1 MLSILHAATALPNE
15 QVIPA
20 HEVFGDSVYDL
31 RKQMASAAD
40 TQRVF
45 ALVEVRLLNRF
56 DKSILT
62 SHCRR

>member
-1 MLSILHAATALPNE
+1 LHAATDLTNE

-20 HEVFGDSVYDL
+20 HEIFGDSVYDL

-40 TQRVF
+40 TQKVF
-45 ALVEVRLLNRF
+45 ALMEVRLLNGF